1 MLMRMVG
8 GKGAT
13 SLVRREL
20 DGLVRHLVDDVE
32 RLERPG
38 LPRGLLLDDSN
49 FLLAIHRLSHG
60 RRAAGAVIGPAR
72 LEAHADADV
81 GVTREEADRARPVGV
96 PSAVIRDEYFSDRYV
111 IRTRNLQDWNLTR
124 YRCAN
129 RSVSIGVT
137 TAGLEPATPRLEV

>member
-8 GKGAT
+8 VEGAT
-13 SLVRREL
+13 SLVRRQL

-38 LPRGLLLDDSN
+38 LPRGLLLDDSYL
-49 FLLAIHRLSHG
+49 FLAVHCLGLG
-60 RRAAGAVIGPAR
+60 RRAARAVVRPAR
-72 LEAHADADV
+72 FQAYADADV
-81 GVTREEADRARPVGV
+81 RVTREEADRARPVGV
-96 PSAVIRDEYFSDRYV
+96 PSNRFVDEISDRYA

-129 RSVSIGVT
+129 RSNASGGVRTHASEEIG
-137 TAGLEPATPRLEV
+137 A